1 MNEKIIYL
9 ITIALSFLITTFATQ
24 AVIFLMR
31 KIKAGQSILEDG
43 PKWHKNKDGTPTM
56 GGMAFLISFVI
67 SYSILIVI
75 TLITKNYEI
84 IKYSMPLFIYS
95 LLNAGIGVIDD
106 LAKIR
111 KKQNKGLDAKSKF
124 ALQALAAIIF
134 LVMLEIFVGIN
145 TNISVPFFKFSINFG
160 VFYYVFSFFVL
171 CGFVN
176 AVNLTDGID
185 GLASSVGLSVGAI
198 FSIVAL
204 VILHDSIIAYFSAFL
219 VGILVSFLIFNRY
232 PAKIFMGD
240 TGSLFIGAIIIGF
253 TFLIENPL
261 FVFFYGVIF
270 LIEALSVI
278 TQVLV
283 YKFFKGKRLFKM
295 APIHHHLE
303 KIGWGEN
310 KIVIIFSLL
319 NLIGCFLMIFLL
331 S

>member
-1 MNEKIIYL
+1 
-9 ITIALSFLITTFATQ
+9 
-24 AVIFLMR
+24 
-31 KIKAGQSILEDG
+31 
-43 PKWHKNKDGTPTM
+43 
-56 GGMAFLISFVI
+56 
-67 SYSILIVI
+67 
-75 TLITKNYEI
+75 
-84 IKYSMPLFIYS
+84 
-95 LLNAGIGVIDD
+95 
-106 LAKIR
+106 
-111 KKQNKGLDAKSKF
+111 
-124 ALQALAAIIF
+124 
-134 LVMLEIFVGIN
+134 
-145 TNISVPFFKFSINFG
+145 
-160 VFYYVFSFFVL
+160 
-171 CGFVN
+171 
-176 AVNLTDGID
+176 
-185 GLASSVGLSVGAI
+185 
-198 FSIVAL
+198 
-204 VILHDSIIAYFSAFL
+204 
-219 VGILVSFLIFNRY
+219 
-232 PAKIFMGD
+232 MGD